1 MIEISI
7 AWVGAW
13 IVWVLFGV
21 MCFCASFCVAIL
33 AQFGYDEKKT
43 LTVSMVFATICT
55 VLYFF
60 LTSGIFKFVD

>member
-7 AWVGAW
+7 AWVGAC
-13 IVWVLFGV
+13 IVWFLFGV
-21 MCFCASFCVAIL
+21 LCFTGSFWVAFL
-33 AQFGYDEKKT
+33 TQFGDDEKKV
-43 LTVSMVFATICT
+43 LNVSMVFATICT